1 MVNQVLS
8 ILTIVGGGIMAS
20 SMAIA
25 QVNPPEVNAIEQ
37 CNLLSGAEA
46 LEACDRALALDPDNP
61 ILWMRRGL
69 LLNDPLGRSDEA
81 LESHERAL
89 ALAPN
94 YSLALYNR
102 CVVLIALE
110 RYEEAA
116 SSCSQALQG
125 DGSWGQA
132 APSKAWMNRGLALR
146 RLGRYNE
153 ALEAYNRAIELEPGY
168 VLAWNNRGVVL
179 LDIGRYRE
187 AESAFQQALELDPD
201 NELVRRNLSIV
212 QQQQR

>member
-1 MVNQVLS
+1 MMNQVLA
-8 ILTIVGGGIMAS
+8 ILMMIGSGTILSTMS
-20 SMAIA
+20 IA
-25 QVNPPEVNAIEQ
+25 QITPPEVNFVEQ
-37 CNLLSGAEA
+37 CNFLSGIEA
-46 LEACDRALALDPDNP
+46 LEACDRALVDNPDDP

-69 LLNDPLGRSDEA
+69 ILNDPLGRTREA
-81 LESHERAL
+81 LESHERAI

-94 YSLALYNR
+94 YSLALYNH

-110 RYEEAA
+110 QYEDAA
-116 SSCSQALQG
+116 SSCDRALQG

-132 APSKAWMNRGLALR
+132 SPSKAWMNQGLALR

-153 ALEAYNRAIELEPGY
+153 ALEAYNRALELEPSY
-168 VLAWNNRGVVL
+168 ILAWNNRGVVL
-179 LDIGRYRE
+179 LDLGRYRE
-187 AESAFQQALELDPD
+187 AESAFQQALELDPN